1 MKKKII
7 AICGPTGVGKTGF
20 AIHLAKAF
28 DGEIIGADSM
38 QIYKFMDIGTAK
50 PDEHERSMAPHHLI
64 DFIDPGDTFDAAR
77 YAKTAAYTVET
88 IAGRGRLPIVAG
100 GTGFYIKALIYGLF
114 KGHKPD
120 QLMLE
125 ALEQEKKEKGSHGL
139 YERLK
144 SLDPETATR
153 LHPNDGFRI
162 IRALEVISSTGSSIT
177 TLQKQHGF
185 LDECYTTLKIG
196 LKMEREKL
204 YARIDKRVD
213 IMMEQG
219 LINEVKKLNQMGYH
233 CGLKPMKSIGY
244 RHICD
249 YLKGSV
255 TWDETLRLLKRDTRR
270 YAKRQF
276 TWFRK
281 ETDIIWLE
289 PWETKK
295 AEQLVCQFL
304 NEVSLKTNGSIIFA

>member
-7 AICGPTGVGKTGF
+7 IICGPTGVGKTGF
-20 AIHLAKAF
+20 AIDLAKAF

-64 DFIDPGDTFDAAR
+64 DCIDPADTFDAAR
-77 YAKTAAYTVET
+77 YAKFAASAVEK
-88 IAGRGRLPIVAG
+88 IFDNEKLPIAAG
-100 GTGFYIKALIYGLF
+100 GTGFYIKALLYGLF
-114 KGHKPD
+114 NAHKPN
-120 QLMLE
+120 QLMIE
-125 ALEQEKKEKGSHGL
+125 ALEQEKKEKGSKAI
-139 YERLK
+139 YDRLK
-144 SLDPETATR
+144 TLDPETAHR

-177 TLQKQHGF
+177 ALQKQHGF
-185 LDECYTTLKIG
+185 LDQRYIPFKIG
-196 LKMEREKL
+196 LKMDREKL
-204 YARIDKRVD
+204 YTRIDKRVD
-213 IMMEQG
+213 IMIEQG
-219 LINEVKKLNQMGYH
+219 LVREVEKLNQMGYH
-233 CGLKPMKSIGY
+233 CGLKSMNSIGY

-249 YLKGSV
+249 YLNGKV
-255 TWDETLRLLKRDTRR
+255 AWDETIRLFKRDTRR

-289 PWETKK
+289 PHEIKR
-295 AEQLVCQFL
+295 AEQLVSQFL
-304 NEVSLKTNGSIIFA
+304 NQNSLK